1 MTDAMHRR
9 DWLRAMGVAAAAPA
23 FLPAAGD
30 ASAPPAPAPDGEIL
44 PLTSTSE
51 VYLPPRGDGAMKFS
65 FDFPEPSVR
74 FGGYR
79 FGLLVFTDENTYGLD
94 RERMRVELAGEGMV
108 VRCDRL
114 VWAGGQATAPG
125 TVEVRF
131 RRVPGGI
138 EWDATIGMERPIKAV
153 TTVIRDIPRGRLA
166 LAGGA
171 PYDPGDTEVLVAY
184 PFGGGDLHGPGAG
197 ISVMTPVAAVVPAD
211 GPAVALSSLD
221 TRVRPKR
228 FFFQPGA
235 QGYRVEVVHEHDAWR
250 TDTRLTTPAWRLTTA
265 AALDDAVA
273 PHFAHIARAYALPPL
288 ATRPDLPG
296 WVHQLQLV
304 VTLHGQHY
312 TGFIFNDYRQ
322 QLAILRWIAT
332 QIDPARVLVFL
343 AAWDGRYYWN
353 YPAYEPDARMGGE
366 AGFRTLITEARQLGF
381 HMMPMFGTNAANRA
395 LPGWERY
402 KSGAVAKLDGD
413 VYNLNWVDWN
423 NDRHQDGWLAYMNL
437 ADERWRAHLLG
448 RIDHVIREYGVDAYF
463 LDIVGGHVN
472 ATNGDMHEGTRRLV
486 TDLRGRH
493 PDVLCV
499 GEMPYDALHG
509 FIGMYQ
515 AGGGARWRR
524 YSKYFSHLSA
534 PAPGRGSSGVH
545 EAGFGQFDDV
555 TLGLRPEIL
564 PTLQVVEDT
573 ITAHRDVMAEV
584 IRRARARG

>member
-1 MTDAMHRR
+1 MS
-9 DWLRAMGVAAAAPA
+9 VAAAAPA
-23 FLPAAGD
+23 ILSTPASGGAPSDGV
-30 ASAPPAPAPDGEIL
+30 ASPDGEIV

-79 FGLLVFTDENTYGLD
+79 IGVLVFTDENTYGLD
-94 RERMRVELAGEGMV
+94 RERMRVEGPTSGAIKIT
-108 VRCDRL
+108 CDRL

-125 TVEVRF
+125 RVTINLSPAGLTAVECDVH
-131 RRVPGGI
+131 V
-138 EWDATIGMERPIKAV
+138 EMERPVKAV
-153 TTVIRDIPRGRLA
+153 TTVIRGVPRGKLA
-166 LAGGA
+166 LGGGS
-171 PYDPGDTEVLVAY
+171 PYDPGDNEVLAAY

-197 ISVMTPVAAVVPAD
+197 ISLMTPLAAVVPAE
-211 GPAVALSSLD
+211 GPVFSIRSED
-221 TRVRPKR
+221 HRVRPKR

-235 QGYRVEVVHEHDAWR
+235 QGYRVEAVYEHDAWR
-250 TDTRLTTPAWRLTTA
+250 NDKAVSVPRWTVQVTDTLEA
-265 AALDDAVA
+265 AERA
-273 PHFAHIARAYALPPL
+273 HFSHIAASYGLRFMES
-288 ATRPDLPG
+288 RSDLPT

-312 TGFIFNDYRQ
+312 TGFIFNDYAG
-322 QLAILRWIAT
+322 QLEILRWIAT
-332 QIDPARVLVFL
+332 QMDPARALIFL
-343 AAWDGRYYWN
+343 AAWDGRYYWD
-353 YPAYEPDARMGGE
+353 YPRYEPDPRMGGE
-366 AGFRTLITEARQLGF
+366 AGFRRLITEARALGF
-381 HMMPMFGTNAANRA
+381 HMMPMFGTNAANRKLA
-395 LPGWERY
+395 GWERY
-402 KSGAVAKLDGD
+402 QGGATAKLDGD

-437 ADERWRAHLLG
+437 ADERWRTHLAG
-448 RIDHVIREYGVDAYF
+448 RIEHVIRTYGVDAYF

-493 PDVLCV
+493 PEVLCV

-573 ITAHRDVMAEV
+573 FTAHRDTMAEI
-584 IRRARARG
+584 IRRARARD